1 MSWVA
6 LLYKTYNNLDKM
18 DYDEKRGLLP
28 IGHSTQKA
36 HVEITLD
43 VNGNFKRADFV
54 ADVIGKEKN
63 LSETLIP
70 VTEKSANAGTS
81 GSAPHPLCN
90 KLKYI
95 AVDYLK
101 YVGEKNEKFYND
113 YVEILE
119 QWANSEYATPKV
131 KAVYAYVKQGMII
144 KDLIEAD
151 IFSVDHSG
159 ILNEKWEKC
168 NIKLTAGNQSD
179 AFVRF
184 RVIGDGNVSEVWQ
197 DRFLQE
203 QYIKYYKANPSD
215 KGICYVAGEIL
226 PLAYKHP
233 SKIRHSGDK
242 AKLISANNR
251 AGVTYGRFENDD
263 EAVNISDEVSQKAH
277 NALKYLIQK
286 QGERVGEKVFIL
298 WGTKNEETPALNA
311 DSEDIFSGGN
321 FEDLSEYSDTEE
333 ECAEK
338 FNRAISGYGKA
349 VNFDTE
355 YAIIG
360 LDAAT
365 VGRLSIIYYRE
376 YKRMEINDLLERIN
390 IWHKTASWLH
400 SYKFKDKKR
409 KIFYGAPSPYDIALC
424 TFGTEKDGRI
434 QTNKKNIMI
443 IANTVERLLPCITDG
458 AKIPRDI
465 VRTLVKK
472 CYSPEKYEHYYN
484 WLKVLSITCSVYK
497 KYLFDYEGEVVDMEI
512 DKKSTDISYNCGRLL
527 AVADEIERYAQYS
540 KGSDTARTTNV
551 MRYYNRYSRVPCNTW
566 GIIKNKLVPYI
577 NSLGK
582 KGNYL
587 LGLME
592 EISANI
598 DVLEFEQA
606 RNLDGK
612 MALGF
617 DTQKQEIHNKIFKS
631 NQEDVKEE
639 EE

>member
-6 LLYKTYNNLDKM
+6 LLYKTYNNLDQL

-70 VTEKSANAGTS
+70 VTEKSASRSS
-81 GSAPHPLCN
+81 GSAPHPLCD

-95 AVDYLK
+95 AADYFL
-101 YVGEKNEKFYND
+101 YVGEKNEENYND
-113 YVEILE
+113 YINALE

-131 KAVYAYVKQGMII
+131 KAVYEYVKQGRLI
-144 KDLIEAD
+144 KDLVEAD
-151 IFSVDHSG
+151 IFSVNQSG
-159 ILNEKWEKC
+159 MLSNKWEKC
-168 NIKLTAGNQSD
+168 NMKLTVGNQSD
-179 AFVRF
+179 AFIRF
-184 RVIGDGNVSEVWQ
+184 RVIGDGDVSEIWQ

-203 QYIKYYKANPSD
+203 QYIKRYAQNATD
-215 KGICYVAGEIL
+215 KNICYVAGETL
-226 PLAYKHP
+226 PISKNHP
-233 SKIRHSGDK
+233 SKIRNTGDK
-242 AKLISANNR
+242 AKLISANDSS
-251 AGVTYGRFENDD
+251 GFTYRGRFENDD
-263 EAVNISDEVSQKAH
+263 EAVNISYEVSQKAH

-286 QGERVGEKVFIL
+286 QGERVGEKVFLL
-298 WGTKNEETPALNA
+298 WGTKNEETPSLNA
-311 DSEDIFSGGN
+311 DSEDIFGGGI
-321 FEDLSEYSDTEE
+321 FEDLSEYSDTKE

-376 YKRMEINDLLERIN
+376 YKGMEINDLLERIN
-390 IWHKTASWLH
+390 IWHKTTSWLH

-424 TFGTEKDGRI
+424 TFGTETGDFI
-434 QTNKKNIMI
+434 QGNDKI

-472 CYSPEKYEHYYN
+472 CYSPEKYDHYYN

-497 KYLFDYEGEVVDMEI
+497 KYLFDYEGEVVDMKI
-512 DKKSTDISYNCGRLL
+512 DKESTDISYNCGRLL

-540 KGSDTARTTNV
+540 KGSDIARTTNV

-566 GIIKNKLVPYI
+566 GIIKNKLVPYV

>member
-6 LLYKTYNNLDKM
+6 LLYKTYNNLDKL

-43 VNGNFKRADFV
+43 INGNFKRADFV

-70 VTEKSANAGTS
+70 VTEKSASRSS
-81 GSAPHPLCN
+81 GSAPHPLCD

-95 AVDYLK
+95 ASDYFL
-101 YVGEKNEKFYND
+101 YVGEKNEVYYND
-113 YVEILE
+113 YIKALE
-119 QWANSEYATPKV
+119 QWANSQYATPKV
-131 KAVYAYVKQGMII
+131 KAVYEYVKKGRII

-151 IFSVDHSG
+151 IFSVSQSG
-159 ILNEKWEKC
+159 KLSDKWEKC
-168 NIKLTAGNQSD
+168 NIKLTVGNQAE
-179 AFVRF
+179 AFIRF
-184 RVIGDGNVSEVWQ
+184 RVIGNGDVSEIWQ

-203 QYIKYYKANPSD
+203 QYIKYYSQNATD
-215 KGICYVAGEIL
+215 KNICYVAGAIL
-226 PLAYKHP
+226 PISQNHP
-233 SKIRHSGDK
+233 SKIRNSGDK
-242 AKLISANNR
+242 AKLISANDSS
-251 AGVTYGRFENDD
+251 GFTYRGRFENDG
-263 EAVNISDEVSQKAH
+263 EAVNISYEVSQKAH

-286 QGERVGEKVFIL
+286 QGERVGEKVFLL
-298 WGTKNEETPALNA
+298 WGTKNEETPSLNV
-311 DSEDIFSGGN
+311 DSEDIFGGGN
-321 FEDLSEYSDTEE
+321 FEDLSEYSDLRA

-338 FNRAISGYGKA
+338 FNRAISGYGKE
-349 VNFDTE
+349 VHFDTQ
-355 YAIIG
+355 YAMIG

-376 YKRMEINDLLERIN
+376 YKGIEINDLLERIN
-390 IWHKTASWLH
+390 TWHKTASWLH

-424 TFGTEKDGRI
+424 TFGTEREKAI
-434 QTNKKNIMI
+434 QGNNQI
-443 IANTVERLLPCITDG
+443 IANTFERLLPCITDG

-465 VRTLVKK
+465 VRTLVNK
-472 CYSPEKYEHYYN
+472 CYAPEKYDNYYN
-484 WLKVLSITCSVYK
+484 WLKVLTITCSVYK
-497 KYLFDYEGEVVDMEI
+497 KYLYDYESEVVDMEI

-540 KGSDTARTTNV
+540 KGSETTHTTNA
-551 MRYYNRYSRVPCNTW
+551 MRYYNRFSRVPCNTW
-566 GIIKNKLVPYI
+566 GIIKNKLVPYV

-587 LGLME
+587 IGLME

-631 NQEDVKEE
+631 NQADTKEE